1 MFLNMTFERRDSDC
15 DCDEDSGRFRELKTA
30 RFEIFVFCVLN
41 VLVLSGL
48 FLSSMPA
55 LLCP

>member
-1 MFLNMTFERRDSDC
+1 MTFERRDSDC